1 MKSEFLPTD
10 NRGSAAAA
18 TTTTAAV
25 STRRAK
31 PVGGKKKNKKKCIA
45 MAKTI
50 GTSAWSADREW
61 ILRFPR
67 ASVRVDVHTRFTRV
81 CPDRRVSKR
90 EHVKRARRPIIARQ
104 TATLPKT
111 AVLFTRCTHLTANTK
126 LIIVPV
132 CEC

>member
-10 NRGSAAAA
+10 NRGSATVA

-31 PVGGKKKNKKKCIA
+31 PGGKKKKIKK
-45 MAKTI
+45 MYRHGKTI

-67 ASVRVDVHTRFTRV
+67 AFVRVDVHTRCTRV
-81 CPDRRVSKR
+81 RPDRRVSKR
-90 EHVKRARRPIIARQ
+90 ERVKRARR
-104 TATLPKT
+104 
-111 AVLFTRCTHLTANTK
+111 
-126 LIIVPV
+126 
-132 CEC
+132 